1 MTERKESLTVKLEKG
16 NGDYMAVLTE
26 FDDGN
31 GAIEKNDKKENLQTS
46 HMENVL
52 NHYGEKGWILE
63 NISPD
68 EKTLQFSREKKGLIS
83 KVFGHRSIRHR
94 IRNIYKDKKTNLFE
108 VGADTP
114 FGEISSTQDL
124 YLGSIEEVISYISKQ
139 YGYALSVQG
148 AEIDLTDS
156 VLIRLYFHD

>member
-1 MTERKESLTVKLEKG
+1 MPERKEALTVKLEKE
-16 NGDYMAVLTE
+16 NSDYVAVLTE

-31 GAIEKNDKKENLQTS
+31 GAIEKNGKKEDLRAS
-46 HMENVL
+46 HM
-52 NHYGEKGWILE
+52 E

-83 KVFGHRSIRHR
+83 RVFGRRSIRHR
-94 IRNIYKDKKTNLFE
+94 VRNVYKDKKTNLFE

-124 YLGSIEEVISYISKQ
+124 YLGSIEEVVSYISKQ

-156 VLIRLYFHD
+156 VLIKLYFHD